1 MAKSKGGVHKAAATG
16 GKTAASASAASAA
29 SATAAAWVRL
39 GLRVSSAEQKAEF
52 LRILGVALSAG
63 CRRGKEVVVGINAV
77 SALLDQKNLAVLCVG
92 RDALPCIHNHL
103 VDAAHLQHV
112 PIVIFPKL
120 TEDLAKAVSVP
131 RASCLGIPKQPK
143 QPQPGDEKV
152 EDEATETNKEASL
165 DALKDLLFDHA
176 AQAQAQAQA
185 QAASAKKGTSR

>member
-16 GKTAASASAASAA
+16 GKAAVSASAS
-29 SATAAAWVRL
+29 AAAWVRL

-143 QPQPGDEKV
+143 QPKQPQPGDEKV
-152 EDEATETNKEASL
+152 EDEAIEANKEASL

-185 QAASAKKGTSR
+185 QATSAKKGTSR